1 MNPIIQYLQDARQEL
16 KKVVWPSRD
25 ETVKSTSLV
34 IAVSLGVAAFLG
46 ALDYG
51 FNRLLQFLLERF

>member
-1 MNPIIQYLQDARQEL
+1 MNPIIKYFQDARQEL
-16 KKVVWPSRD
+16 KKVAWPSRD

-51 FNRLLQFLLERF
+51 LNRLLQFLLERF